1 MSKVKK
7 RGIYF
12 LIFLL
17 LLTVE
22 IFIAI
27 FAHDEFVRPYI
38 GDILAVGVVY
48 YFIRIFLPER
58 VALLPLYVFIIALT
72 VEILQFFDFAGLIG
86 SENKILKIIAGSVFD
101 WKDITCYAIGCAIIA
116 VIDVF
121 KLKHCGSPDICVR
134 ASDKG
139 RRVGIWADHRR

>member
-1 MSKVKK
+1 MSRVKK
-7 RGIYF
+7 RSIYF

-17 LLTVE
+17 LLIIE

-27 FAHDEFVRPYI
+27 FVHDEFVRPYI

-58 VALLPLYVFIIALT
+58 VVLLPMYVFIIALT
-72 VEILQFFDFAGLIG
+72 IEILQFFNFAGLIG
-86 SENKILKIIAGSVFD
+86 PENTILKIIAGSVFD
-101 WKDITCYAIGCAIIA
+101 WKDIICYAIGCAIVA

-121 KLKHCGSPDICVR
+121 KLKVTRS
-134 ASDKG
+134 KG
-139 RRVGIWADHRR
+139 P

>member
-1 MSKVKK
+1 MSRVKK

-12 LIFLL
+12 LIFLM

-27 FAHDEFVRPYI
+27 FVHDELVRPYI

-101 WKDITCYAIGCAIIA
+101 WKDIACYAIGCAIIA

-121 KLKHCGSPDICVR
+121 KLKVTKR
-134 ASDKG
+134 ANF
-139 RRVGIWADHRR
+139 